1 MAPQQQVFR
10 EEGAGDEDQG
20 GMRRSEGEEGG
31 VDNDALA
38 FIRAKRKVD
47 DLHKAK
53 RNEKKGGVV

>member
-1 MAPQQQVFR
+1 MFR
-10 EEGAGDEDQG
+10 DDGIEDLNALNNNPN
-20 GMRRSEGEEGG
+20 EAEGG

-53 RNEKKGGVV
+53 RIEKKGGVV